1 MSVATNPDRAYVPR
15 EYRASIRMTPDD
27 LLSSHIAFQDAGIPS
42 LGAALLNISPGGCCL
57 RFMGF
62 DLPGGLVPGTLISS
76 LKLLH
81 PALDRRPIRGRV
93 AWRSEAHPYT
103 LIGVQFLEVAPET
116 HVSIRSFLDT
126 ARSCDEVGSMPA

>member
-1 MSVATNPDRAYVPR
+1 MSAATNPDRAYVPR
-15 EYRASIRMTPDD
+15 EYRASVRMSPED
-27 LLSSHIAFQDAGIPS
+27 LLSSHIAFQDSGIPS

-62 DLPGGLVPGTLISS
+62 DLPAQLASGSLISS

-93 AWRSEAHPYT
+93 AWRRDSHPHT
-103 LIGVQFLEVAPET
+103 LIGVQFLEVPPET
-116 HVSIRSFLDT
+116 RTSIQAFLET
-126 ARSCDEVGSMPA
+126 ARSREEVGNAQR

>member
-15 EYRASIRMTPDD
+15 EYRASVRMTPDD
-27 LLSSHIAFQDAGIPS
+27 LFSSHIAFQDTGVPS

-57 RFMGF
+57 RFMKF
-62 DLPGGLVPGTLISS
+62 DLPTHLAAGSLISS

-93 AWRSEAHPYT
+93 AWRAESHPHT
-103 LIGVQFLEVAPET
+103 LIGVQFLEVSPET
-116 HVSIRSFLDT
+116 RASIQAFLETTRSREEVSS
-126 ARSCDEVGSMPA
+126 

>member
-15 EYRASIRMTPDD
+15 EYRASVRMSPDD
-27 LLSSHIAFQDAGIPS
+27 LLSSHIAFQDAGIPN

-62 DLPGGLVPGTLISS
+62 DLPGDLAPGTLISS

-93 AWRSEAHPYT
+93 AWRAEAHPHT
-103 LIGVQFLEVAPET
+103 LIGVQFLEVSTET
-116 HVSIRSFLDT
+116 RTSIETFLEATRS
-126 ARSCDEVGSMPA
+126 REEVGSSQT